1 MVWVVTVKFETYIY
15 VYFSTSNAIF
25 VTADKQSNDANSYD

>member
-1 MVWVVTVKFETYIY
+1 MVWVVTVKFETYDH

-25 VTADKQSNDANSYD
+25 VTTDIKSNDANSYD